1 MTAISWEQ
9 AYADHAEKL
18 FDEEL
23 SNIYQ
28 EFSMSK
34 FATRI
39 HREQAIT
46 RALCETRL
54 LNKRLKS
61 LFDKLKQEPL
71 GEEFERVLADNLWD
85 LYE

>member
-1 MTAISWEQ
+1 M
-9 AYADHAEKL
+9 
-18 FDEEL
+18 

-39 HREQAIT
+39 HREQAIAK
-46 RALCETRL
+46 ALCETRL
-54 LNKRLKS
+54 LNKRLKTIY
-61 LFDKLKQEPL
+61 DRLKQEPL
-71 GEEFERVLADNLWD
+71 GEEFEKVLADNLWD